1 MAVILSIVLALV
13 ISCMAVSTAH
23 AAQRLPWN
31 GREIEGWVCDG
42 NVLKPK
48 HGANSSNT
56 WIYANGV
63 IKPKYG
69 ANSSNTWIF
78 NGKELK
84 PKYGANSS
92 NTWVFDG
99 KRIKPKYGA
108 NSYNTFEVGDAPLL
122 VIAGATVLRLF

>member
-31 GREIEGWVCDG
+31 GREIEGCVCDG

-69 ANSSNTWIF
+69 ANSH
-78 NGKELK
+78 
-84 PKYGANSS
+84 
-92 NTWVFDG
+92 
-99 KRIKPKYGA
+99 
-108 NSYNTFEVGDAPLL
+108 NTFEVGDAPLL